1 MKNIAITRTKNTVSA
16 TYLPY
21 TSYKRAIELATALK
35 GKIGTTAEGNFKA
48 TFNSVK
54 TAEKFATT
62 WRAEY
67 NANRKVSV
75 EPTAPITKKPKVSKG
90 KTELTELEIA
100 HAELFYAYEAAC
112 AEIEDLKAQLSKKT
126 PSSTK
131 KTDTKKATAPKK
143 STTSSKKTTPRK
155 TKGSAFDFGKIKG
168 KTDSDKNKALHATLV
183 AMGHADSRTKDYQ
196 AIWNARP
203 WAK

>member
-35 GKIGTTAEGNFKA
+35 GKIGENADKTFKA

-54 TAEKFATT
+54 TAEKFVAQWT
-62 WRAEY
+62 AEY
-67 NANRKVSV
+67 EANRKVEV
-75 EPTAPITKKPKVSKG
+75 APAPKQKPTASKG
-90 KTELTELEIA
+90 KTDNNFVVVTVDGKEYLVDASALVPTKP
-100 HAELFYAYEAAC
+100 
-112 AEIEDLKAQLSKKT
+112 KASKGNSKPT
-126 PSSTK
+126 PS
-131 KTDTKKATAPKK
+131 
-143 STTSSKKTTPRK
+143 SSKKTAAK
-155 TKGSAFDFGKIKG
+155 TEAPKKTSSSSKKAPSKAKGKGFDYSVIKG
-168 KTDSDKNKALHATLV
+168 KTNADKNKALHKALV
-183 AMGHADSRTKDYQ
+183 GMGMKDSREKAYL